1 MYLKVIT
8 MRIKDIADALHLS
21 VSTVSKALN
30 GGFDV
35 SPETKEQVLKYAKEN
50 GYKSRDERLK
60 VKSIRRLCVL
70 FDNAVD
76 SKSNIFIPLSLAFA
90 EAARVNNFETITR
103 PISDVTPSYE
113 KFMVNNNYD
122 GAFIVGL
129 NYTSPFFKEL
139 ETTKIPTVLYDN
151 ILNGEKV
158 STITNDNI
166 NTIQRL
172 VTLLAKSGHK
182 KIGFIHADKQS
193 FVANERYAG
202 YIIGLMMNNIEY
214 NPEYVFYGSFSE
226 ASGFEA
232 SEFFAQRDVTAVVCS
247 SDIIAVGFING
258 IERFHMT
265 VPKDISVTGYD
276 DLEISRYIKPPLT
289 TIRQDLELIGER
301 AYYLLTSLM
310 MNRASQ
316 RIVVD
321 GDIIVRSS
329 VSVPRKD
336 NE

>member
-202 YIIGLMMNNIEY
+202 YIIGLMMNNIDY
-214 NPEYVFYGSFSE
+214 NPDYVFIRLTE
-226 ASGFEA
+226 AYYTLAECKWRSGDKQGACDLINKVRARAFEGA
-232 SEFFAQRDVTAVVCS
+232 DPDPVTPENLDKYRFLNEWSIEFLGEARRRTDLIRWDAYVTEDWWDHKAT
-247 SDIIAVGFING
+247 NNHNL
-258 IERFHMT
+258 ERFPLHNSIMASN
-265 VPKDISVTGYD
+265 PLLEQNPGY
-276 DLEISRYIKPPLT
+276 
-289 TIRQDLELIGER
+289 
-301 AYYLLTSLM
+301 
-310 MNRASQ
+310 
-316 RIVVD
+316 
-321 GDIIVRSS
+321 
-329 VSVPRKD
+329 
-336 NE
+336 

>member
-202 YIIGLMMNNIEY
+202 YIIGLMMNNIDY
-214 NPEYVFYGSFSE
+214 NPDYVFYGSFSE

-232 SEFFAQRDVTAVVCS
+232 SEYFAQRDVTAVVCS

-258 IERFHMT
+258 I
-265 VPKDISVTGYD
+265 
-276 DLEISRYIKPPLT
+276 
-289 TIRQDLELIGER
+289 
-301 AYYLLTSLM
+301 
-310 MNRASQ
+310 
-316 RIVVD
+316 
-321 GDIIVRSS
+321 
-329 VSVPRKD
+329 
-336 NE
+336 

>member
-1 MYLKVIT
+1 MKRKGDYQSDTILSEDNDFIT
-8 MRIKDIADALHLS
+8 LITESIKTSIEDINISNEIKQTVNNDSPSNLINYIESQKQSIITKIVNGYQRIKEY
-21 VSTVSKALN
+21 VSML
-30 GGFDV
+30 
-35 SPETKEQVLKYAKEN
+35 ETNL
-50 GYKSRDERLK
+50 L
-60 VKSIRRLCVL
+60 
-70 FDNAVD
+70 
-76 SKSNIFIPLSLAFA
+76 PLS
-90 EAARVNNFETITR
+90 NSNSSI
-103 PISDVTPSYE
+103 ISDE
-113 KFMVNNNYD
+113 KFMINNNYD

-276 DLEISRYIKPPLT
+276 DLEISR
-289 TIRQDLELIGER
+289 D
-301 AYYLLTSLM
+301 
-310 MNRASQ
+310 
-316 RIVVD
+316 
-321 GDIIVRSS
+321 
-329 VSVPRKD
+329 
-336 NE
+336 